1 MSRENELK
9 ARIKFYQKLMRV
21 YPFASAFYFALA
33 TASTIQLNTRQ
44 CVDAAI
50 K

>member
-1 MSRENELK
+1 MSKENELK
-9 ARIKFYQKLMRV
+9 AQIKFYQKLMRV

-33 TASTIQLNTRQ
+33 TASIVQLNMKQ
-44 CVDAAI
+44 CVDVTT

>member
-1 MSRENELK
+1 MSKENELK
-9 ARIKFYQKLMRV
+9 AQIKFYQKLMRI

-33 TASTIQLNTRQ
+33 TASTIQLSAKQ
-44 CVDAAI
+44 CVDAAT

>member
-9 ARIKFYQKLMRV
+9 AQIKFYQKLMRI
-21 YPFASAFYFALA
+21 YPFALAFYFALA
-33 TASTIQLNTRQ
+33 TASIIRLNARQ
-44 CVDAAI
+44 CVDAAT

>member
-9 ARIKFYQKLMRV
+9 ARIKFYQKLMRI

-33 TASTIQLNTRQ
+33 TASTAQLNVRQ
-44 CVDAAI
+44 CVDAAT